1 MKPGLTI
8 GRFFNNKM
16 NNFWQK
22 YKANYRAII
31 ALGIPILI
39 GQLGTIVVGFADTIM
54 VGRYSTEALAS
65 ASFVNNLFYTANFA
79 CMGFSY
85 GLTPIIG
92 ALFSRGDK
100 NAIGSIMRNG
110 VLLNLIF
117 SALVTGIMLIF
128 YVNVDNMGQP
138 EELIHLIRPYLLLF
152 LSGLIPVAI
161 FNAFAQW
168 SYGIGNSQMP
178 MWIILISNVVN
189 IVGNW
194 ILIYGNWG
202 FPEMGL
208 TGAGLSTLIA
218 RIICPIAIISIF
230 FCAKKYREYRDGF
243 IQKRLEFGKLKHITL
258 TSLPIA
264 LQFSLESGSF
274 AFAAVV
280 AGWLGAIELASY
292 QIIVII
298 GTLGFCIYYSLGAS
312 VSVLV
317 ANAAGLNDKKEMRH
331 VAFAGYHIMLT
342 LAIISSLTFIL
353 FGCDLMQAFT
363 DDASVIA
370 VASTLIVPLVL
381 YQLGDATQI
390 NFANAL
396 RGTSNVMPM
405 LWIALVCYII
415 VGIPATYLIAITA
428 SMGIYGIILS
438 FSIPLFLAAALFLY
452 FFMKTTRR

>member
-1 MKPGLTI
+1 MSS
-8 GRFFNNKM
+8 
-16 NNFWQK
+16 FWQK

-39 GQLGTIVVGFADTIM
+39 GQLGTIIVGFADTIM

-65 ASFVNNLFYTANFA
+65 ASFVNSLFYTANFA

-92 ALFSRGDK
+92 AMFTRGDK
-100 NAIGSIMRNG
+100 NAIGRTMRSG
-110 VLLNLIF
+110 AVLNLLF
-117 SALVTGIMLIF
+117 SALITGIMLLF
-128 YVNVDNMGQP
+128 YANVDKMGQP
-138 EELIHLIRPYLLLF
+138 QELLPLIRPYFLLF
-152 LSGLIPVAI
+152 IAGLIPNAI

-168 SYGIGNSQMP
+168 SYSIGNSRMP
-178 MWIILISNVVN
+178 MWIILISNVAN

-194 ILIYGNWG
+194 MLIYGNLG
-202 FPEMGL
+202 CPEMGL

-218 RIICPIAIISIF
+218 RIICPVAIIAIF
-230 FCAKKYREYRDGF
+230 FCAKKYREYRQGF
-243 IQKRLEFGKLKHITL
+243 SHGRLEFAKLKHITL

-264 LQFSLESGSF
+264 LQFALESGSF

-298 GTLGFCIYYSLGAS
+298 GTLGFCIYYSMGAS

-317 ANAAGLNDKKEMRH
+317 ANAAGLNDRHEMRH

-342 LAIISSLTFIL
+342 LATISSLTFIF
-353 FGCDLMQAFT
+353 FGRDLMHIFT
-363 DDASVIA
+363 DDSA
-370 VASTLIVPLVL
+370 VLATASTLIVPLVL

-415 VGIPATYLIAITA
+415 VGIPATYIIAIPA
-428 SMGIYGIILS
+428 SLGIVGVILS
-438 FSIPLFLAAALFLY
+438 FSIPLFLAGALFLH
-452 FFMKTTRR
+452 FFMKTTR

>member
-1 MKPGLTI
+1 MS
-8 GRFFNNKM
+8 RC
-16 NNFWQK
+16 WQK

-39 GQLGTIVVGFADTIM
+39 GQLGTIIVGFADTIM

-92 ALFSRGDK
+92 AMFTNGDK
-100 NAIGSIMRNG
+100 NAIGGTMRSG
-110 VLLNLIF
+110 VTLNLIF
-117 SALVTGIMLIF
+117 SALVTCIMFLF
-128 YVNVDNMGQP
+128 YVNVDKMGQP
-138 EELIHLIRPYLLLF
+138 QELLPLIRPYFILF
-152 LSGLIPVAI
+152 IVGLIPTAI

-168 SYGIGNSQMP
+168 SYAIGNSKMP
-178 MWIILISNVVN
+178 MWIILITNAINV
-189 IVGNW
+189 IGNW
-194 ILIYGNWG
+194 ALIYGNLG
-202 FPEMGL
+202 CPELGL

-218 RIICPIAIISIF
+218 RILCPIAIIAIF
-230 FCAKKYREYRDGF
+230 FGAKKYREYRQGF
-243 IQKRLEFGKLKHITL
+243 VNSRAKLDQFKHITL

-264 LQFSLESGSF
+264 LQFTLESGSF

-298 GTLGFCIYYSLGAS
+298 GTLGFCIYYSMGAS

-317 ANAAGLNDKKEMRH
+317 ANAAGLNDRHEMRR

-342 LAIISSLTFIL
+342 LATISSLTFIL
-353 FGCDLMQAFT
+353 FGRDLMQVFT
-363 DDASVIA
+363 DDITVIA
-370 VASTLIVPLVL
+370 TASTLIVPLVL

-415 VGIPATYLIAITA
+415 VGIPSTYLIAITA
-428 SMGIYGIILS
+428 SMGIFGIILS
-438 FSIPLFLAAALFLY
+438 FSIPLFLAGVLFLY
-452 FFMKTTRR
+452 FFMKTTSSTPQPQSKI

>member
-1 MKPGLTI
+1 MSS
-8 GRFFNNKM
+8 
-16 NNFWQK
+16 FWQK
-22 YKANYRAII
+22 YKTNYQAII
-31 ALGIPILI
+31 SLGIPILI
-39 GQLGTIVVGFADTIM
+39 GQLGSIIVGFADTIM

-92 ALFSRGDK
+92 AMFSKGDK
-100 NAIGSIMRNG
+100 NAIGGTMRSG
-110 VLLNLIF
+110 TLLNLIF
-117 SALVTGIMLIF
+117 SALVTSIMLIF
-128 YVNVDNMGQP
+128 YAYVDKMGQP
-138 EELIHLIRPYLLLF
+138 QELLPLIRPYFLLF
-152 LSGLIPVAI
+152 MAGLIPTAI

-168 SYGIGNSQMP
+168 SYAIGNSRMP
-178 MWIILISNVVN
+178 MWIILISNAVN
-189 IVGNW
+189 IIGNW
-194 ILIYGNWG
+194 ALIYGNLG
-202 FPEMGL
+202 CPEMGL

-218 RIICPIAIISIF
+218 RVICPIAIIIIF
-230 FCAKKYREYRDGF
+230 FSAKKYREYRQGF
-243 IQKRLEFGKLKHITL
+243 ANNRVKFTQIKHITL

-298 GTLGFCIYYSLGAS
+298 GTLGFCIYYSMGAS

-317 ANAAGLNDKKEMRH
+317 ANAAGLNDRREMQR

-342 LAIISSLTFIL
+342 LATISSLTFIL
-353 FGCDLMQAFT
+353 FGRDLMQVFT
-363 DDASVIA
+363 DDTAVIA
-370 VASTLIVPLVL
+370 TASTLIVPLVL

-428 SMGIYGIILS
+428 EMGIFGIILS
-438 FSIPLFLAAALFLY
+438 FSIPLFLAGVLFLY
-452 FFMKTTRR
+452 FFMKTTSSTPQPQSKI